1 MNRLW
6 TVLRWREFPVAA
18 ALVGLVILTYSVNP
32 TFLAPQ
38 GVKDLLLNATI
49 LVILAAGQTLV
60 LVTQNVDLSV
70 GSVLGLTAYAVGVS
84 FATFPGIPIIAVFA
98 IAILLGGVL
107 GAINGLL
114 VSVAKVPALVI
125 TLGTLYIYRGINN
138 AWAGGKQYFAG
149 DRPDSF
155 GNLSVQTVLGI
166 PLITLIAL
174 VILAIVAIY
183 LAGVRSG
190 RDLYA
195 IGSDSDAAK
204 LYGVPVTKRIFAVFV
219 ANGLLAGLAGVLYAS
234 RFNSVGATTGAGME
248 LQVIAAAVVGG
259 VAISGGV
266 GSVVGAA
273 LGGLL
278 LTTITSSLTA
288 IRVDKF
294 WQQAVVGALILAA
307 VVIDRVSSLR
317 MTRRLRVSEARNV

>member
-1 MNRLW
+1 
-6 TVLRWREFPVAA
+6 
-18 ALVGLVILTYSVNP
+18 
-32 TFLAPQ
+32 
-38 GVKDLLLNATI
+38 
-49 LVILAAGQTLV
+49 
-60 LVTQNVDLSV
+60 
-70 GSVLGLTAYAVGVS
+70 
-84 FATFPGIPIIAVFA
+84 
-98 IAILLGGVL
+98 
-107 GAINGLL
+107 
-114 VSVAKVPALVI
+114 
-125 TLGTLYIYRGINN
+125 
-138 AWAGGKQYFAG
+138 
-149 DRPDSF
+149 
-155 GNLSVQTVLGI
+155 
-166 PLITLIAL
+166 
-174 VILAIVAIY
+174 
-183 LAGVRSG
+183 VRSG
-190 RDLYA
+190 RDFYA

>member
-1 MNRLW
+1 
-6 TVLRWREFPVAA
+6 
-18 ALVGLVILTYSVNP
+18 
-32 TFLAPQ
+32 
-38 GVKDLLLNATI
+38 
-49 LVILAAGQTLV
+49 
-60 LVTQNVDLSV
+60 
-70 GSVLGLTAYAVGVS
+70 
-84 FATFPGIPIIAVFA
+84 
-98 IAILLGGVL
+98 
-107 GAINGLL
+107 
-114 VSVAKVPALVI
+114 
-125 TLGTLYIYRGINN
+125 
-138 AWAGGKQYFAG
+138 
-149 DRPDSF
+149 
-155 GNLSVQTVLGI
+155 
-166 PLITLIAL
+166 
-174 VILAIVAIY
+174 
-183 LAGVRSG
+183 
-190 RDLYA
+190 
-195 IGSDSDAAK
+195 
-204 LYGVPVTKRIFAVFV
+204 
-219 ANGLLAGLAGVLYAS
+219 LLAGLAGVLYAS